1 MKRKGLP
8 TQLKKKMTTE
18 GIDTDMRFRTFR
30 EWIRLKEAGTVTP
43 GAPKPSPKA
52 QADAIDATKT
62 AIANKVKTSGGIAT
76 PADIVQNPED
86 QIDVAGDAAK
96 QLAQKG
102 DPTANITTTLDT
114 VTGMNKKPGAV
125 GMMKKRMQK
134 R

>member
-1 MKRKGLP
+1 
-8 TQLKKKMTTE
+8 
-18 GIDTDMRFRTFR
+18 MRFRTFR
-30 EWIRLKEAGTVTP
+30 EWIRLKEAVSATP

-62 AIANKVKTSGGIAT
+62 AIANKVTKSGGMAT
-76 PADIVQNPED
+76 PEDIVSNPAD

-96 QLAQKG
+96 QMAQKG

-114 VTGMNKKPGAV
+114 VTGMSQKKPGSV